1 MKKWEWIDLTKVS
14 LIVLFWI
21 TLFFTAT
28 FLIDTTVEE
37 DVNNLDERI
46 SVVEETYYTQ
56 EEVDDMFNHLYDVVL
71 PALEN
76 ALIDNYLLIEQYED
90 DIDEILDYYDI
101 KIAELQL
108 QIDELG
114 EQFDLLKYSVV

>member
-46 SVVEETYYTQ
+46 SELEETYYTQ
-56 EEVDDMFNHLYDVVL
+56 EEVDEMFNHLYDVVL

-76 ALIDNYLLIEQYED
+76 ALIDNYLLIEQYEE

-114 EQFDLLKYSVV
+114 E